1 MEVKCIDLQRIKFVF
16 TDNSKT
22 IVLIFSHKVIFE
34 IILFGV
40 IIKFCEALKQCACL
54 ENWFVLKPLMKRRKS
69 NFVII
74 FLMKKLHEIS
84 KAETKLNKW

>member
-22 IVLIFSHKVIFE
+22 IVLIFSHKVVFE

-40 IIKFCEALKQCACL
+40 IIKFCEALKAMRMLGKLVCIKTVN
-54 ENWFVLKPLMKRRKS
+54 EKE
-69 NFVII
+69 
-74 FLMKKLHEIS
+74 KKQLCNHFF
-84 KAETKLNKW
+84 

>member
-22 IVLIFSHKVIFE
+22 IVLIFSHKVVFE

-84 KAETKLNKW
+84 KAETKWNKW